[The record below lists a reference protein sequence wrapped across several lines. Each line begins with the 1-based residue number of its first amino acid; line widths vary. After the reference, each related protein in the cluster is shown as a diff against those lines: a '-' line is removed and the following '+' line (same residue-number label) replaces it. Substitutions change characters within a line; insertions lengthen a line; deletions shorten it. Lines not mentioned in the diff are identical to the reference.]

1 MYIRIAH
8 QIINLLERALST
20 VYAWLLT
27 ALVAS
32 ANIILPEKFSFL
44 VVLTAIVA
52 DAIWGIAVAV
62 KFKKYTLSKLLRVT
76 IFKISSYGFCLYIVL
91 LIEMLAHNTN
101 LIGVKIVA
109 AIAAVCELWSM
120 SASMLI
126 IYPDFPFLKLFR
138 RQLKGEIAS
147 KTGKNVD
154 DIFKGD

>member
-1 MYIRIAH
+1 MYIKIAH
-8 QIINLLERALST
+8 QIINLLERAFST
-20 VYAWLLT
+20 FYAWILT
-27 ALVAS
+27 ALVTFT
-32 ANIILPEKFSFL
+32 NIVLPEKFSFL

-76 IFKISSYGFCLYIVL
+76 FFKISSYGFCLYIVL
-91 LIEMLAHNTN
+91 LIEMLAHDTN
-101 LIGVKIVA
+101 LIGVKLVA
-109 AIAAVCELWSM
+109 AIAGACELWSM

-154 DIFKGD
+154 DIFKED